1 MTRRHIPSLLLQ
13 FLARDKRGNMSKR
26 PADTPESRSSAAAAK
41 KQEADADADAANA
54 PAAAKKRGAG
64 VPTSKDALFRLVKMM
79 HGSVLYNLGCCCCC
93 SGNGGVEPIMLKQT
107 QVANKQGNYVRGRVV
122 VDWCVENAHVLPFE
136 PTMENVQIFVA
147 NLMHH
152 DFLLKA
158 KVSNKE
164 RKIIAPVLPKAKGPA
179 SDAKTF
185 KKEFY
190 IWAYEGDEST
200 RKMLLGGII
209 GLVIF
214 FCLMPAWPRFMKV
227 GVWYMSVT
235 FLLLLI
241 VFIVLRLLIWVTV
254 WILTGW
260 NLTIFPYIFIDNI
273 PISEAFM
280 PWSTVGNEF
289 SRGSLY
295 ADEEGSTMR
304 YYRIATLVCLAGIGY
319 WIYTQPTEYD
329 DYVAGLQGFTDD
341 LYAGN
346 LLSDMSQQSKDNI
359 DKPKYQSLRDI
370 LFEEAEEA
378 AEAEL
383 GEDHPKNRKKKMPSL
398 EELEAMGDDDDEAAA
413 REKEAE
419 EILNSILED
428 EESGELNA

>member
-1 MTRRHIPSLLLQ
+1 
-13 FLARDKRGNMSKR
+13 MSKR
-26 PADTPESRSSAAAAK
+26 PAPTPASKSSASAAK
-41 KQEADADADAANA
+41 DAKDAKDAA
-54 PAAAKKRGAG
+54 PASGQQGGSKPDTSKPGAG
-64 VPTSKDALFRLVKMM
+64 VPTSAEALLRLVKLMQ
-79 HGSVLYNLGCCCCC
+79 GSVLYNLGCCCCC
-93 SGNGGVEPIMLKQT
+93 SGNGGVEPIVLKQT
-107 QVANKQGNYVRGRVV
+107 QVANKQGQYVKGKTI

-136 PTMENVQIFVA
+136 PTVGNLQIFVA

-158 KVSNKE
+158 KVTNKE
-164 RKIIAPVLPKAKGPA
+164 RRIIAPLIPKAKGPA
-179 SDAKTF
+179 SDVKLF
-185 KKEFY
+185 KKEFF

-209 GLVIF
+209 GIVIF
-214 FCLMPAWPRFMKV
+214 CCLMPAWPRFMKV

-235 FLLLLI
+235 LLLVLI
-241 VFIVLRLLIWVTV
+241 AFIVLRLLIWVTV

-289 SRGSLY
+289 SSGSWY
-295 ADEEGSTMR
+295 PDEPGSTMR
-304 YYRIATLVCLAGIGY
+304 YFRFGTLVGLFATGY
-319 WIYTQPTEYD
+319 WIYSQPTEYD
-329 DYVAGLQGFTDD
+329 DYVSGLQGFTDD

-346 LLSDMSQQSKDNI
+346 LLSDMSNDAKVNI

-383 GEDHPKNRKKKMPSL
+383 GEDHPKNKKKAMPSL
-398 EELEAMGDDDDEAAA
+398 EELEAMGDEDEEGADAV
-413 REKEAE
+413 AE
-419 EILNSILED
+419 DILNSILED